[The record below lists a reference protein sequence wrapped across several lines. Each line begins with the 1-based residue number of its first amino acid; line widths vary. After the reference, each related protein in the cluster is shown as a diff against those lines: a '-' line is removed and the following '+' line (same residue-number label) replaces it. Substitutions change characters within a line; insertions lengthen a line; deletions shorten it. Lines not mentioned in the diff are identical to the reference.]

1 MDDVDLGVRCKAMLA
16 DPAFAEIFARLEGEY
31 TFQAMNGS
39 DDEALE
45 ARRMWKALARVKHD
59 MRNAVTQGEK
69 RAKQRKDGTA

>member
-1 MDDVDLGVRCKAMLA
+1 MDDVDLGARCKALLA
-16 DPAFAEIFARLEGEY
+16 DPALTEIFDRLGADY
-31 TFQAMNGS
+31 TFQAMNGT

-45 ARRMWKALARVKHD
+45 ARRMWKALGRVRHD